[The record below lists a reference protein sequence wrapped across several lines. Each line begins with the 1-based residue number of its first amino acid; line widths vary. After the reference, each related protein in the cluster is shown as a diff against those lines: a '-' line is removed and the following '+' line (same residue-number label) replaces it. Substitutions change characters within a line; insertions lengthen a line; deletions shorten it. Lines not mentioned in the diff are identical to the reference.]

1 MKNSVQC
8 SGNGTELN
16 EDDKITGKPLHILNR
31 IKKERTAREKTRCTW
46 QLFVLSQEKRDLK
59 NPNHWAESAFATS
72 TDFLLALN
80 ARSWIQ
86 NRGVLF
92 G

>member
-16 EDDKITGKPLHILNR
+16 EDGKITGKPLHILCR
-31 IKKERTAREKTRCTW
+31 IKKEKMAREKTKYTW

-59 NPNHWAESAFATS
+59 NP
-72 TDFLLALN
+72 DP
-80 ARSWIQ
+80 
-86 NRGVLF
+86 
-92 G
+92 